1 MKLNVRNYA
10 LMASMATV
18 IALAGSASAQRFY
31 LSLPGTSGADAP
43 SVITAAGDGRFE
55 VEVWFENN
63 SGADLAGRTSAGIQL
78 GYDKSTSSGTSAARM
93 QNILNPDGAT
103 NAGASSGAM
112 TGGSANFTNWL
123 APSIR
128 GGANSAAGHNIP
140 AGYAAGERPWGLN
153 TSQGNL
159 DAGGF
164 TIAAGA
170 KIKMFGIK
178 MIMTGGDGWYGNDA
192 GEAGIVI
199 YKHKDRTTENS
210 VSFGQSGFGPGPAVF
225 AGSGKYSVRIVP
237 EPMTMIALGAG
248 VAALISR
255 RRKNS

>member
-31 LSLPGTSGADAP
+31 LSLPGSGGADAP
-43 SVITAAGDGRFE
+43 SVITAAADGRFE
-55 VEVWFENN
+55 VEVWFDNN
-63 SGADLAGRTSAGIQL
+63 SGADIAGRTSAGIQL
-78 GYDKSTSSGTSAARM
+78 GYDKSTTSGTSAVRM

-128 GGANSAAGHNIP
+128 GGANTAAGTNNP
-140 AGYAAGERPWGLN
+140 NAGAERPWGLN

-178 MIMTGGDGWYGNDA
+178 MIMTGGDGWYGNDNS
-192 GEAGIVI
+192 EAGLIV

-210 VSFGQSGFGPGPAVF
+210 VSFGQSGFGPGPALF
-225 AGSGKYSVRIVP
+225 AGSQKYSVRIVP